1 MDVFKASGKSVKIVF
16 MMTQYPRSADN
27 VKYYN
32 NNNFITYK
40 LVKIFMFTFDKNKV
54 TSLVTNKQNKLNIEK
69 NM

>member
-1 MDVFKASGKSVKIVF
+1 

-69 NM
+69 NI